1 MLIDLADTV
10 CSTTFGVDSFMAS
23 VQLAYTETGQPF
35 RFLGELETRAH

>member
-35 RFLGELETRAH
+35 RFLGERETRAH